1 MDVTIVIHCRDVG
14 SRLHASED
22 CLTILTDELPEATRV
37 TQKLHRHCFDGGLTE
52 MEEWLKAFPS
62 CRFGFTAILLNR
74 DRRHS
79 QLTRVVEKLP
89 LQQILLETDAPHLSP
104 PGTQQRF
111 NSCYTA
117 VAIAKEI
124 ARIKGITCKEVL
136 RQTKRNAVDL
146 YQLK

>member
-1 MDVTIVIHCRDVG
+1 MDVAIVIHCRDVG

-37 TQKLHRHCFDGGLTE
+37 TQRLHRHCFDGVLKE
-52 MEEWLKAFPS
+52 MEDWLKAFPN

-79 QLTRVVEKLP
+79 QLTRVVE
-89 LQQILLETDAPHLSP
+89 
-104 PGTQQRF
+104 
-111 NSCYTA
+111 
-117 VAIAKEI
+117 I
-124 ARIKGITCKEVL
+124 ARIKRITCKEVL